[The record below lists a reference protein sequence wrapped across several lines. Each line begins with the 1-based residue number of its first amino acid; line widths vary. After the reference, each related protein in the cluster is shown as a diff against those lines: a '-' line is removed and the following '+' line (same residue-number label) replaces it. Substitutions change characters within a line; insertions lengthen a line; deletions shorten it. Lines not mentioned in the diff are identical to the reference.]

1 MDTGAHHQIWAT
13 ILLQQFYISSLHIAL
28 AYIPSILS
36 SSVTGRGL
44 KQFVNDS
51 NVMNVDKTMDI
62 FDEFLYNSMHFTIM
76 FSSKMYLMCT
86 TITFI
91 SNDLQQL
98 HSKLQVKN
106 IF

>member
-1 MDTGAHHQIWAT
+1 MDTGAHHQIWET
-13 ILLQQFYISSLHIAL
+13 ILLQQFYISLHIAL

-51 NVMNVDKTMDI
+51 RNMNVDITRDI
-62 FDEFLYNSMHFTIM
+62 SDEFLYNSMHFTIM